1 MRHYRKV
8 GCIEQLIYIIKFIFE
23 RRRKMKKLSLVG
35 IVQVSFIAIILI
47 SYILLMAKYGNT
59 PMSEVPV
66 WVWWLLH
73 GGN

>member
-1 MRHYRKV
+1 MHHYRNV

-23 RRRKMKKLSLVG
+23 RRSKMRKLSLVG

-73 GGN
+73 GG